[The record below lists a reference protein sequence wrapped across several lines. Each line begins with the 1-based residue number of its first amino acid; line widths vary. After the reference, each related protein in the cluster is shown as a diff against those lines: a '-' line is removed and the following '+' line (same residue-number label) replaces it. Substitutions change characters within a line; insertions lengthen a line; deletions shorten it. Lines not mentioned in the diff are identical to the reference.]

1 MPDIITTQIFADN
14 EKGITAAKMNNI
26 IANSTIQTDFVAN
39 KPAGSALNPTDQI
52 LELTSGGTYARI
64 TGAQLSASVAGQ
76 LALANTSQS
85 GMLHQTSGN
94 IGDYCGGDNLFHVL
108 NTFTSLT
115 AATTLTS
122 ADTNKLLICSGGSW
136 TLTLPAAANGL
147 AHRLR
152 NDMGITG
159 TTGTI
164 TVTPPT
170 GTIDGA
176 ASLKLLPQQE
186 CTILCDGTN
195 WRSFGLKREVIL
207 GTNDITTTTANAVI
221 LLPVGYRYFEMEL
234 DQISVDTD
242 SSFIVFQLSADGG
255 STWASAASNYNE
267 GIIYDS
273 SATAVSYQFAGYTYG
288 YMAGQQTTAAL
299 NSNSGRSTLRMFPG
313 SASAPATWGSKNQ
326 GYSQGNARQ
335 RVWYNEGYFNAGVGV
350 KNALKYFASSGN
362 ITRAFLT
369 VKGVV

>member
-1 MPDIITTQIFADN
+1 
-14 EKGITAAKMNNI
+14 MNSVI
-26 IANSTIQTDFVAN
+26 SGAVIQTDFIAN
-39 KPAGSALNPTDQI
+39 KPAGSALNPTDQL

-108 NTFTSLT
+108 NTFTSLS

-122 ADTNKLLICSGGSW
+122 VDTNKLLICSGGSW

-176 ASLKLLPQQE
+176 ATLKLLPQQE
-186 CTILCDGTN
+186 CQILCDGTN

-207 GTNDITTTTANAVI
+207 GVQDTVSSTASQTI
-221 LLPVGYRYFEMEL
+221 LLPVGYRYFELHFGGMVPVASNDYL
-234 DQISVDTD
+234 V
-242 SSFIVFQLSADGG
+242 VQLSANGG
-255 STWASAASNYNE
+255 STWLATGYYYINVYNSSATVAAASNVENGTNIIMTDPMYNGASGAGE
-267 GIIYDS
+267 LKMTIYPGAAAQYAS
-273 SATAVSYQFAGYTYG
+273 FVAVSGVRPQAPPPNKIYNMYGVQTGAGP
-288 YMAGQQTTAAL
+288 M
-299 NSNSGRSTLRMFPG
+299 
-313 SASAPATWGSKNQ
+313 
-326 GYSQGNARQ
+326 
-335 RVWYNEGYFNAGVGV
+335 
-350 KNALKYFASSGN
+350 NALKYNMAAGN
-362 ITRAFLT
+362 ILSSYLT